1 MTKMLFAAAVLTL
14 TVTACKKTGDGEYVV
29 QKPVI
34 GTVSDTVHM
43 PVVKTGVDTTTV
55 AVPKL
60 ELKHDSAKI
69 KVPTVT
75 IKKP

>member
-1 MTKMLFAAAVLTL
+1 MKKTFLAAAVLTL
-14 TVTACKKTGDGEYVV
+14 AVTACKKTAEGTYEV

-34 GTVSDTVHM
+34 GTVTDTIHT
-43 PVVKTGVDTTTV
+43 PVVKTGVDTTKV

-60 ELKHDSAKI
+60 EIKKDSATI